1 MFSHR
6 VMCWQN
12 KRILQVAYLAEVLKY
27 IVLSWCKFVSAIYFF
42 SHSCIFKYTNV

>member
-12 KRILQVAYLAEVLKY
+12 KRILQVAYLAEVLQY

-42 SHSCIFKYTNV
+42 FPQLYFQVH